1 MKTSF
6 ALIIAASVAVAGS
19 GLAAVYAKDRKPAPE
34 VRAIGEA
41 KNCVNLRSIQS
52 TNVVDNQTIDF
63 KMNGGKTLRNVLPYS
78 CPSLKFQEAFSY
90 RTSLNQLCS
99 VDIIRVLN
107 NYGGRLS
114 EGAACGLGKFQQV
127 EVVKPVG

>member
-1 MKTSF
+1 MRKAF
-6 ALIIAASVAVAGS
+6 ALCIAASLAAGGI
-19 GLAAVYAKDRKPAPE
+19 GLAGVYAKDRKPAPE
-34 VRAIGEA
+34 MRAIGEA
-41 KNCVNLRSIQS
+41 KNCVNLRSIRS

-78 CPSLKFQEAFSY
+78 CPSLKMQDAFSY

-99 VDIIRVLN
+99 VDVIRVLN
-107 NYGGRLS
+107 NYGGRLN

-127 EVVKPVG
+127 EAVK